1 MQSGSDPLDQLFVA
15 HSVQKLEQMTRHI
28 EDCLD
33 RLSEEQIW
41 HRGSAPEN
49 SVGNLVLHLSGN
61 LDQWIGHYVGGR
73 PDTRDRPT
81 EFALDSQAGKA
92 ELKQRLRTAVESA
105 KSDVGVLDASKLAAS
120 VTTGDSPTHIL
131 NVVYQVVGHF
141 QQHTGQIMFAT
152 KLLTQDDLGFY
163 VPPSSA
169 SKA

>member
-1 MQSGSDPLDQLFVA
+1 MQPASDSLDQLFVA
-15 HSVQKLEQMTRHI
+15 HSVQKLEQMTRHL

-49 SVGNLVLHLSGN
+49 SVGNLVLHLCGN
-61 LDQWIGHYVGGR
+61 LGQWIGHYVGRR

-81 EFALDSQAGKA
+81 EFALDSHASRA
-92 ELKQRLRTAVESA
+92 ELKQRLRAAVEMA
-105 KSDVGVLDASKLAAS
+105 ASDIGGLDASRLLEP
-120 VTTGDSPTHIL
+120 VITNDSQTQVL

-152 KLLTQDDLGFY
+152 KLLTQGDLGFY
-163 VPPSSA
+163 VPPSHA